1 MQQLQALR
9 CTEKRWK
16 RRRKKRKSKSDALGI
31 ALTPSFWFGFYRIIQ
46 LNAELRNFVLSLHLE
61 RDNLLLCRCET
72 SEDWLQALI
81 IWFFRNASNR
91 VIWNLLFL

>member
-1 MQQLQALR
+1 MP
-9 CTEKRWK
+9 
-16 RRRKKRKSKSDALGI
+16 LGI
-31 ALTPSFWFGFYRIIQ
+31 APAPSFWFGFYRSIQ

-91 VIWNLLFL
+91 VI